1 MDAGGETAALLHRL
15 GLPLRPRPT
24 PESLAPY
31 VPLHHFSSNLTISPL
46 RASDEGDD
54 ERTPGLISPATE
66 ALGKDDLL
74 AEILARLPPQP
85 SFILHASVVSK
96 RWGRLA
102 ASAAFR
108 RRLRDH
114 HRKPPVLGA
123 FERDGKKLLFI
134 PAMDSPDRIPA
145 ERFSLQVC
153 ADEATNDHWGVLG
166 CRHGR
171 VLVVNRTR
179 CELVVFDPVSGDRG
193 IVPFPPDFDNHA
205 YNTNGALIGDQQ
217 LRSSAFQLVLVGFSA
232 NRGAGVTAASVY
244 SSETGEW
251 GQLISAARP
260 CAVGHLPCTLI
271 GKRLYWWLTE
281 RDHGILEFN
290 MDAKSLAVITKPSI
304 ENIHSCRSR
313 IISGED
319 GGVGLVVFSYPS
331 LQMWDR
337 KVSDRGV
344 ATWVLRKTVDM
355 RGMLALPS
363 SMEAGKSTILGYTED
378 ANAIIISVHTFPWVQ
393 NGDVYV
399 FLVQLDLMQCK
410 KLHGSFMEN
419 LYHPYANF
427 YAGPTALKLLGRLDS
442 ETDAAVPQA

>member
-1 MDAGGETAALLHRL
+1 MEEARY
-15 GLPLRPRPT
+15 LPLYRF
-24 PESLAPY
+24 SSKLAMS
-31 VPLHHFSSNLTISPL
+31 PLH
-46 RASDEGDD
+46 ASDGGDD
-54 ERTPGLISPATE
+54 ETTPGLISPVTE
-66 ALGKDDLL
+66 PLGNDHLL

-85 SFILHASVVSK
+85 SSILRASVVSK
-96 RWGRLA
+96 TWGHLA

-108 RRLRDH
+108 SCLRDH
-114 HRKPPVLGA
+114 HRRPPVLGA

-134 PAMDSPDRIPA
+134 PTLDAPDRVPA

-153 ADEATNDHWGVLG
+153 TDDATNDHWGVLG

-171 VLVVNRTR
+171 VLVINRTR
-179 CELVVFDPVSGDRG
+179 CELVVFDPVSGDRCV
-193 IVPFPPDFDNHA
+193 VPFPPDFDEHA
-205 YNTNGALIGDQQ
+205 YNANGALIGDEH
-217 LRSSAFQLVLVGFSA
+217 LRSSAFQLALVGFSA
-232 NRGAGVTAASVY
+232 NGRPGVAAARVY
-244 SSETGEW
+244 SSVTGEW
-251 GQLISAARP
+251 GQLIAAARP
-260 CAVGHLPCTLI
+260 CAVGHLPATLI

-281 RDHGILEFN
+281 RDHGILELN
-290 MDAKSLAVITKPSI
+290 LETKSLAVIGKPSI

-313 IISGED
+313 IIGGED

-344 ATWVLRKTVDM
+344 AAWVLRKTDGM

-378 ANAIIISVHTFPWVQ
+378 ADAIIISVHTFPWVQ
-393 NGDVYV
+393 YGDVYV
-399 FLVQLDLMQCK
+399 FLVRLDSMQCN
-410 KLHGSFMEN
+410 KLKGSFMEN

-442 ETDAAVPQA
+442 DGGADVRSA

>member
-1 MDAGGETAALLHRL
+1 MDAGGETAAVLHRL

-24 PESLAPY
+24 PVSLAPY
-31 VPLHHFSSNLTISPL
+31 LPLHHFSSKLTISPL
-46 RASDEGDD
+46 HASDEGDD
-54 ERTPGLISPATE
+54 ETTPGLISPATE
-66 ALGKDDLL
+66 VLGKDDLL
-74 AEILARLPPQP
+74 AEILGRLPLQP
-85 SFILHASVVSK
+85 SLILHASIVSK

-102 ASAAFR
+102 ASAAFC

-114 HRKPPVLGA
+114 HGRPLVLGA

-134 PAMDSPDRIPA
+134 PALDSPDRIPA

-171 VLVVNRTR
+171 VVIINRTR
-179 CELVVFDPVSGDRG
+179 CQLVVFDPVSGDRC
-193 IVPFPPDFDNHA
+193 IVAFPPDFDQHA
-205 YNTNGALIGDQQ
+205 YNANGALIGDEQ

-232 NRGAGVTAASVY
+232 NDGAGVTAARFY

-251 GQLISAARP
+251 GELIAAARP

-290 MDAKSLAVITKPSI
+290 METKSLGVITKPSI

-313 IISGED
+313 IINGED
-319 GGVGLVVFSYPS
+319 GSVGLVVFSYPS

-355 RGMLALPS
+355 RGKLALPS

-378 ANAIIISVHTFPWVQ
+378 ADAVIISVHTFPWVQ

-419 LYHPYANF
+419 SYHPYANF

-442 ETDAAVPQA
+442 DRDAAVPQA